1 MRKITICRLCRREAT
16 LQSSHLIPRAVYR
29 EIRASRNPNPYPVLV
44 TSDVV
49 KTVSRQV
56 VRHLLCSDCEQMLS
70 KNGERDVMQI
80 MRRRSGSFLLQ
91 SFLNSIEPRVQS
103 PTVKI
108 YRGHPQIDEL
118 VYFASSVF
126 WRAGAARWQISMRS
140 SLSLEL
146 GPYEELL
153 RSFLLSAGDFPSG
166 LSMGIQMVTDPIL
179 QQMVRFPASRR
190 EQSIR
195 VFNFQIPG
203 IQFSLWAGKHQP
215 ESLMNF
221 CAARTGSIFV
231 HPDLE
236 RENLR
241 GFVKA
246 FGDLTLAGRIYRN
259 DHSVRGGYASGQ

>member
-1 MRKITICRLCRREAT
+1 MRKITICRLCLREAP

-29 EIRASRNPNPYPVLV
+29 EIRASKNQNPNPVLV

-49 KTVSRQV
+49 KPVSRQV
-56 VRHLLCSDCEQMLS
+56 VRHLLCSDCEQMLN

-80 MRRRSGSFLLQ
+80 MRRRSGSFPLQ
-91 SFLNSIEPRVQS
+91 SFLKSIEPHVQS

-108 YRGHPQIDEL
+108 YRGHPKIDEL

-126 WRAGAARWQISMRS
+126 WRASVTKWQISMGS

-153 RSFLLSAGDFPSG
+153 RSFLLSVGGFPSG
-166 LSMGIQMVTDPIL
+166 LSMGIQMVTNPML
-179 QQMVRFPASRR
+179 QQMARFPALRR
-190 EQSIR
+190 ELGIR

-215 ESLMNF
+215 ETHMNF

-236 RENLR
+236 RENLL
-241 GFVKA
+241 GLVKT
-246 FGDLTLAGRIYRN
+246 FGDLTLGGRIHRN
-259 DHSVRGGYASGQ
+259 YKSLRC